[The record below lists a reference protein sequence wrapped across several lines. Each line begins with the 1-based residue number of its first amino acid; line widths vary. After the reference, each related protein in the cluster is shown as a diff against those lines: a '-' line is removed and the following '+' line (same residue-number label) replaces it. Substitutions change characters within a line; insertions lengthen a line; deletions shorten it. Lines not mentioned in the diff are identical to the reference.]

1 MLSEKE
7 FFRFVEEKVDELIGY
22 AYAQAEA
29 GNSRKDLDELI
40 NGYPFCED
48 CNAICDCM
56 DQSTYKAYMFMSE
69 NLSKTSVD
77 FHQCILL
84 WDQGFKSAIQ
94 EKARIFHDAGMELT
108 PLQAILSSTAL
119 LQEN

>member
-56 DQSTYKAYMFMSE
+56 DQSTYKAYMFM
-69 NLSKTSVD
+69 
-77 FHQCILL
+77 
-84 WDQGFKSAIQ
+84 
-94 EKARIFHDAGMELT
+94 
-108 PLQAILSSTAL
+108 
-119 LQEN
+119 

>member
-1 MLSEKE
+1 MLSEQG
-7 FFRFVEEKVDELIGY
+7 FFRFVEERIDELTGY
-22 AYAQAEA
+22 ADAQAEV
-29 GNSRKDLDELI
+29 GNSRKDLDELL
-40 NGYPFCED
+40 NGYPYCLDEV
-48 CNAICDCM
+48 
-56 DQSTYKAYMFMSE
+56 TYKAYVFMSE